1 MVVDIYRLVP
11 RFVTDTAVCKTGL
24 IYLKQMINYVVL
36 ETIII
41 VKLQVDIPHV
51 LFAYSPYKKK

>member
-11 RFVTDTAVCKTGL
+11 SIVTDTAVCKTGL
-24 IYLKQMINYVVL
+24 IYLKQIINYSG
-36 ETIII
+36 TIII